1 MTAVL
6 VGKGDRP
13 SGAEGLSA
21 SVQPASLSFHRKSRY
36 VPGMGVPV
44 ALTIENA
51 RPASRRDEAF
61 DFIRGYLVQH
71 GHSPSMEDVRVALG
85 VSKTR
90 AKALVHQLATAKMI
104 DRVPGAQRGI
114 SIPGLFR
121 QLVLDELR
129 REGYVID
136 KDVISE
142 PPCPQGHLPLIAIL
156 EHVPGIIAGDHHDQ
170 SDDGGAASL

>member
-1 MTAVL
+1 
-6 VGKGDRP
+6 
-13 SGAEGLSA
+13 
-21 SVQPASLSFHRKSRY
+21 
-36 VPGMGVPV
+36 MGVPV

-61 DFIRGYLVQH
+61 DFIRSYIVQH

-121 QLVLDELR
+121 QLVLEELR
-129 REGYVID
+129 RDGFVVD
-136 KDVISE
+136 KDVEIGG
-142 PPCPQGHLPLIAIL
+142 PCPQGHLPLIAIL
-156 EHVPGIIAGDHHDQ
+156 EHVPSIVAGDHHDQ
-170 SDDGGAASL
+170 PEHGGAARL